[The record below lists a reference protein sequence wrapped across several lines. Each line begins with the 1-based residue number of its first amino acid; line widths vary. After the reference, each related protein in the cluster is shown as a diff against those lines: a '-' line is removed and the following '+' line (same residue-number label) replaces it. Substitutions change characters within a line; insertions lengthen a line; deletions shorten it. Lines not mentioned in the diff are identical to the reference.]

1 VQTESGQSAI
11 EPEQAQMQPGGRRN
25 APDHL
30 QMRSGQ
36 PAIEPEQVKME
47 TETASRRS
55 TQSTL
60 STRGSTGKFDA

>member
-1 VQTESGQSAI
+1 MQTESGQSAI
-11 EPEQAQMQPGGRRN
+11 EPEQAQMQPGPRRN

-47 TETASRRS
+47 SEYRITTINAEHAEHAGFNR
-55 TQSTL
+55 Q
-60 STRGSTGKFDA
+60 FDA